1 MPIPHNFIM
10 NHSQLIKIWVIK
22 IRTEG
27 HKFNFN
33 LYEENRKY
41 SHMSLNITWYK
52 ELSIDKH
59 ENNEQNTWWAHVGTG
74 QNW

>member
-10 NHSQLIKIWVIK
+10 NHSQLIKIYVIK

-41 SHMSLNITWYK
+41 RHMTEY
-52 ELSIDKH
+52 
-59 ENNEQNTWWAHVGTG
+59 HVI
-74 QNW
+74 

>member
-10 NHSQLIKIWVIK
+10 NHSQLIKISVIK

-41 SHMSLNITWYK
+41 RHMTEY
-52 ELSIDKH
+52 
-59 ENNEQNTWWAHVGTG
+59 HVI
-74 QNW
+74 